1 MLAKYSSEGLSMAM
15 EWEVS
20 KENVQPSKG
29 GRNIGI
35 LNQVLKAKVE
45 KGEGGSSLTEQRR
58 YSTNMHLC
66 VFQSLAFSFRR
77 L

>member
-1 MLAKYSSEGLSMAM
+1 MAM

-35 LNQVLKAKVE
+35 LNQVLKAKLE
-45 KGEGGSSLTEQRR
+45 KGEGSSSLMEQRR
-58 YSTNMHLC
+58 YSPKTHCADNIDKHSIL
-66 VFQSLAFSFRR
+66 
-77 L
+77 

>member
-1 MLAKYSSEGLSMAM
+1 MAM
-15 EWEVS
+15 EWEIS

-35 LNQVLKAKVE
+35 LNQVLRAKVE
-45 KGEGGSSLTEQRR
+45 KGEGSSSLTEQRR
-58 YSTNMHLC
+58 YSKNTHFC
-66 VFQSLAFSFRR
+66 VCQSSAFSYRF